1 MTKIIRTAVVGTR
14 FMGRAH
20 AAGIDDLNRF
30 FDLDAVV
37 EKTVLCGVNEEHTKQ
52 MAETLGFKEYS
63 TDFQSL
69 IVRDDIDA
77 FHICTPVY
85 EHFNQS
91 MAALLCKK
99 HVLCEKPITP
109 TVQEAEA
116 LAYAAGES
124 GMVHQ
129 VAHNY
134 RYMPAVRLAAQ
145 MIKKGLLG
153 DLYHFRGVY
162 AQDWGMGD
170 GAFSWRFQKDK
181 AGAGALG
188 DIGSHLIDLALYLC
202 GDITRVAATMQTFK
216 KERPLAS
223 DKGEGIVKEA
233 DGSGQMGIVDVDDA
247 FCATAEFACGA
258 IGTLEASRFATGNKN
273 GLRFEIDGE
282 KGAISFDLMKLNEL
296 QYFDATAPRALQGW
310 RTIQVTEE
318 GVHPYAGLR
327 WPVGHQ
333 LGWADS
339 FANEFYAFYSAILN
353 GTHSTPDF
361 GDALRI
367 ARVIDAIERS
377 HYSQGFEEV

>member
-30 FDLDAVV
+30 FDLDAVI

-52 MAETLGFKEYS
+52 AAEALGFKEYS
-63 TDFQSL
+63 TDFQAL
-69 IVRDDIDA
+69 VTRDDIDVC
-77 FHICTPVY
+77 HICTPVS
-85 EHFNQS
+85 EHFSQS

-99 HVLCEKPITP
+99 HVFCEKPLTASL
-109 TVQEAEA
+109 QETEA

-124 GMVHQ
+124 GVVHQ
-129 VAHNY
+129 IGLNY

-153 DLYHFRGVY
+153 DIYHFRGVY

-170 GAFSWRFQKDK
+170 GALSWRFQKDK
-181 AGAGALG
+181 AGSGALG
-188 DIGSHLIDLALYLC
+188 DIGTHLVDLALYLC
-202 GDITRVAATMQTFK
+202 GDIDRVAATMRTFK
-216 KERPLAS
+216 RERPIAE
-223 DKGEGIVKEA
+223 DAGEGIVKQA
-233 DGSGQMGIVDVDDA
+233 NASGETGEVDVDDA

-258 IGTLEASRFATGNKN
+258 IGTIEASRFATGNKN
-273 GLRFEIDGE
+273 GLHFEIDGE
-282 KGAISFDLMKLNEL
+282 KGAIAFDLMRLNEL
-296 QYFDATAPRALQGW
+296 EYFDATQPRALQGW
-310 RTIQVTEE
+310 RTIQVTEDI
-318 GVHPYAGLR
+318 HPYGGLR

-339 FANEFYAFYSAILN
+339 FANEFYTFYRAISE
-353 GTHSTPDF
+353 GGHGSPDF
-361 GDALRI
+361 GDALRV

-377 HYSQGFEEV
+377 YYSQGFEEV